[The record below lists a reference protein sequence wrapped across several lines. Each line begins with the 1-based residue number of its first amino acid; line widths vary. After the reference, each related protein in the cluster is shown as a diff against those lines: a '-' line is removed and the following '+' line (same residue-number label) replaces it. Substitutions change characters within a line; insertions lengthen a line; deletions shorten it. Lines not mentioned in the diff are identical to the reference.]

1 MCIIDGEGVTNPEKG
16 GREYIVRVGNN
27 QKYSSVSGIISR
39 VVHRV
44 YVCPAFLGIA
54 NSLPKHLSQ
63 FMFPPAMSES
73 FDYLLKLVILIKNI
87 VVFTCI
93 YTLLIFG

>member
-73 FDYLLKLVILIKNI
+73 FESSLLFLALGY
-87 VVFTCI
+87 FCCI
-93 YTLLIFG
+93 TNAKIQ